1 MTERKTCAQPTLSML
16 KNHLL
21 MRAIVVVGVLVYVC
35 FMSYKNIIYSRCVE
49 VICDFLF
56 IKIVCD
62 ESVVACDSL

>member
-1 MTERKTCAQPTLSML
+1 MCAQPTLSML

-21 MRAIVVVGVLVYVC
+21 MRAIVVVEAVLVYVC